1 MGLKY
6 RWMQKED
13 LNKIGN
19 ENNFTSLLKGSR
31 TIANVVESDG
41 DILGWVVYKIEDK
54 IKIIRIAFDE
64 DDTARFIFNTMKK
77 KFPSKPI
84 LITVS
89 DRDLKM
95 HLLLKDENFI
105 AFDVKRSEEF
115 DLYSFTSDH
124 HV

>member
-19 ENNFTSLLKGSR
+19 ENNFTSLLKESR

-41 DILGWVVYKIEDK
+41 DILGWVVYKIEDE
-54 IKIIRIAFDE
+54 IKIIRIAFDDE
-64 DDTARFIFNTMKK
+64 STARFIFNTMKK

-124 HV
+124 HI

>member
-13 LNKIGN
+13 LNKIGS
-19 ENNFTSLLKGSR
+19 ESNFIALLKGTK

-64 DDTARFIFNTMKK
+64 DNTASFILKTIKK
-77 KFPSKPI
+77 
-84 LITVS
+84 
-89 DRDLKM
+89 
-95 HLLLKDENFI
+95 
-105 AFDVKRSEEF
+105 
-115 DLYSFTSDH
+115 
-124 HV
+124 

>member
-13 LNKIGN
+13 LNKIGS
-19 ENNFTSLLKGSR
+19 ESNFIALLKGTK

-64 DDTARFIFNTMKK
+64 DNTASFILKTIKK

-84 LITVS
+84 HITVS

-95 HLLLKDENFI
+95 HLLLKSENFI
-105 AFDVKRSEEF
+105 AFDITRSQEF
-115 DLYSFTSDH
+115 DLYSFVSDH
-124 HV
+124 HI